1 MLVQILHSLQK
12 LAKRLEVEMIGSAMT
27 TAMMRTTTL
36 NANLMEGTAAIIL
49 NLDGTLIAK

>member
-27 TAMMRTTTL
+27 TAMMRTTML

>member
-12 LAKRLEVEMIGSAMT
+12 LAKRLEEEMIGSAMT

>member
-12 LAKRLEVEMIGSAMT
+12 LAKKLEVEMIGSAMT

>member
-12 LAKRLEVEMIGSAMT
+12 LAKKLEVEMIGSAMT

-49 NLDGTLIAK
+49 NLDGTLISK